1 MAATNNMKDHDD
13 GYNIFLDLLSALP
26 DDAAVNR
33 KDKEVAV
40 DDVEEP
46 KQEIEAVQK
55 HNEPPKHQLDGA
67 DDNVAITP
75 AATPP
80 LGNES
85 KANDSNGHWPKL
97 VQQQL
102 LDKAE
107 EEDPLIGPLTKFY
120 LIYLGIP
127 SLLVAW
133 YAAAILFP
141 PGYRAK
147 YPALLWTDGAL
158 TYEDDGTPEICPR
171 TTICSE
177 GVVQIILIT
186 ISRLTAFVGY
196 IFMAF
201 TFWSKMHNMS
211 HALSNTYCSM
221 NFPFPHFHE
230 VHKFSG
236 GGYAVLAILHTIGH
250 IIRWILRSE
259 MVS

>member
-1 MAATNNMKDHDD
+1 MGDHND
-13 GYNIFLDLLSALP
+13 GYKIFLDILSTLP
-26 DDAAVNR
+26 DDAS
-33 KDKEVAV
+33 
-40 DDVEEP
+40 
-46 KQEIEAVQK
+46 IK
-55 HNEPPKHQLDGA
+55 HNEASTKQEVEAVKKHDELPKHETEGA
-67 DDNVAITP
+67 DDDVAIAP
-75 AATPP
+75 VATLPS
-80 LGNES
+80 GNES
-85 KANDSNGHWPKL
+85 KATHTNGHQSIL
-97 VQQQL
+97 VQQHP

-107 EEDPLIGPLTKFY
+107 EEHPLMGPLAKFY

-171 TTICSE
+171 ETICSE
-177 GVVQIILIT
+177 GVVQIVLIA

-201 TFWSKMHNMS
+201 TFWSKMHNTS
-211 HALSNTYCSM
+211 HVLSNTYCSM

-236 GGYAVLAILHTIGH
+236 AGYDVLAILHTIGH
-250 IIRWILRSE
+250 VIRWILRSE
-259 MVS
+259 MVSW